1 MNVLFPTDFSELSL
15 ESFQFTLEYAYRMN
29 AKIVVFHAYDK
40 GNISERLKPLYE
52 EVNINDY
59 KKNKIPFSPI
69 KKLIKGK
76 YQDVRVKYVVKEGEF
91 IEAITAYVEKKE
103 DKIDTII
110 MGTDDR
116 KRFLEIFV
124 EAKTLK
130 VIEQVNKPVIAV
142 PENTP
147 FDGTLDNLLFLVDYN
162 ETEKEPLINLIQKT
176 KEFDAKLHVVHLDL
190 AHGESIVPLM
200 DKFKATLKEQDFHN
214 AEFLTIDS
222 IDIKSSVKEYCQKNN
237 IDMICVMN
245 HKRNLY
251 QRLFTQSLAEDLIKN
266 LKKPIMAIYHN

>member
-15 ESFQFTLEYAYRMN
+15 EAFQFALEYAYRMES
-29 AKIVVFHAYDK
+29 KIIVFHAYDEEYITE
-40 GNISERLKPLYE
+40 NLQSLYE
-52 EVNINDY
+52 KVNIEDY
-59 KKNKIPFSPI
+59 KKEKIPFSPI
-69 KKLIKGK
+69 QDLIQGK
-76 YQDVRVKYVVKEGEF
+76 YKNIKVKYVVKKGKF
-91 IEAITAYVEKKE
+91 IDAITQYVEKKE

-142 PENTP
+142 PEHTP

-162 ETEKEPLINLIQKT
+162 ETEKEPLVNLIEKA
-176 KEFDAKLHVVHLDL
+176 KEFNAKLHVVHMDL

-200 DKFKATLKEQDFHN
+200 EKFKKTLKEQDFHN

-222 IDIKSSVKEYCQKNN
+222 IDIKTSVKKYCKENH

-245 HKRNLY
+245 HQRNFY
-251 QRLFTQSLAEDLIKN
+251 QRLFTQSLAEDFIKN